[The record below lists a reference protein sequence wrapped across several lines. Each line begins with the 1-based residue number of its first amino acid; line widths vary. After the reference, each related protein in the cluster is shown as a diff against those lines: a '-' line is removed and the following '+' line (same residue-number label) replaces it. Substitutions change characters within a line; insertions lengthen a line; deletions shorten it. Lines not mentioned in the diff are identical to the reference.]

1 MTGKKTTASSD
12 GGTPKKAKVVVEDE
26 EEAGLEDE
34 EEATVTLS
42 MEKDALECDICCL
55 PFQSEVFMASQI
67 TMHVYIQYI
76 LDVQSQCKI
85 SARTGILDVQ
95 SAASARTVSAGPA
108 LSALATIALSP
119 SPSPCV
125 N

>member
-1 MTGKKTTASSD
+1 MTGKKTTTSSD

-42 MEKDALECDICCL
+42 VEKDALECDICCL

-67 TMHVYIQYI
+67 TMHVYIH
-76 LDVQSQCKI
+76 
-85 SARTGILDVQ
+85 G
-95 SAASARTVSAGPA
+95 G
-108 LSALATIALSP
+108 
-119 SPSPCV
+119 
-125 N
+125 

>member
-42 MEKDALECDICCL
+42 VEKDALKNEHWMCKVLHPHGRQRTAKLLKTRKVCL
-55 PFQSEVFMASQI
+55 SLNHHRKVIMVMQEN
-67 TMHVYIQYI
+67 
-76 LDVQSQCKI
+76 
-85 SARTGILDVQ
+85 
-95 SAASARTVSAGPA
+95 TVMVIEGGAK
-108 LSALATIALSP
+108 
-119 SPSPCV
+119 
-125 N
+125 

>member
-1 MTGKKTTASSD
+1 MTGKRPRLLYGGWGRGGLLY

-26 EEAGLEDE
+26 EEVGLEDE
-34 EEATVTLS
+34 EEAIVTLS
-42 MEKDALECDICCL
+42 MDKDALECDICCL

-76 LDVQSQCKI
+76 LIGSVGDH
-85 SARTGILDVQ
+85 
-95 SAASARTVSAGPA
+95 
-108 LSALATIALSP
+108 
-119 SPSPCV
+119 

>member
-42 MEKDALECDICCL
+42 MEKDTLECDICCL

-76 LDVQSQCKI
+76 LI
-85 SARTGILDVQ
+85 GIYTNVVRLLYLFQ
-95 SAASARTVSAGPA
+95 
-108 LSALATIALSP
+108 
-119 SPSPCV
+119 
-125 N
+125 